1 MEPQEKLTTQQ
12 FIIDRLH
19 DIQRKAEASRFADAL
34 ASMKEVKAADV
45 KNIYLIALEKQIAK
59 LTDPALSVEN
69 RSEIIK
75 SLPAMIERA
84 INDAQRRASMQ
95 KADEAQKGQKEAAL
109 EKLKSQYFQRAD
121 DYVEKGEYQRA
132 LEEIRR
138 IYIIEP
144 GSVVAKE
151 YEQKIEQLA
160 SLQARGQAVAAPA
173 DQAEEKSAETPAAE
187 QTEAAAEAE
196 PEAAASK
203 SKLYIIAAAVVV
215 LAVGAWLI
223 FSRGSAPKQEPA
235 QVAQQNAPSRDA
247 TPASPTTTTATPQPS
262 TESRA
267 LTESPKVSEPSR
279 KPAEEHKAAP
289 AEQRPAPTRT
299 SRGAPTASPARPQPQ
314 PAKQAPQQP
323 ASRPAAST
331 PAPQPAV
338 STPAQPPVST
348 PASQSAQQPA
358 AEPPAK
364 KESGPAPM
372 PFVAIESPPECIK
385 REAPKYPDIAE
396 KMRIEGKVIVEVTV
410 DAQGKPIQAKVV
422 RSTSDVFDEASVEA
436 AMKST
441 YKPAMMSTGP
451 VTAKVL
457 VPFTFKIAR

>member
-59 LTDPALSVEN
+59 LTDPALSAEN
-69 RSEIIK
+69 RTEIIK

-84 INDAQRRASMQ
+84 INDAQRRATMP

-160 SLQARGQAVAAPA
+160 SLQTRSEPASAAG
-173 DQAEEKSAETPAAE
+173 DQAEPKSAETTEAEQPVEAAE
-187 QTEAAAEAE
+187 GDAEAGG
-196 PEAAASK
+196 SK
-203 SKLYIIAAAVVV
+203 TKLVIIGAAAVVV
-215 LAVGAWLI
+215 LAVVGWFV
-223 FSRGSAPKQEPA
+223 FSRGSAPKQEAA
-235 QVAQQNAPSRDA
+235 QVAQQNAPSQDA
-247 TPASPTTTTATPQPS
+247 TPNLPTTTTATPQPS
-262 TESRA
+262 
-267 LTESPKVSEPSR
+267 
-279 KPAEEHKAAP
+279 AE
-289 AEQRPAPTRT
+289 
-299 SRGAPTASPARPQPQ
+299 
-314 PAKQAPQQP
+314 
-323 ASRPAAST
+323 SRPAAETPKATETPKKPAAEPKPAAVEPKPAPSRTSRSAPAST
-331 PAPQPAV
+331 PKPQP
-338 STPAQPPVST
+338 TQQP
-348 PASQSAQQPA
+348 AQQPA
-358 AEPPAK
+358 AQPPASTPAAQPAQQPAAQTPAK
-364 KESGPAPM
+364 AESGPAPM

-385 REAPKYPDIAE
+385 REAPQYPDIAE
-396 KMRIEGKVIVEVTV
+396 KMRIEGKVIIEVTV
-410 DAQGKPIQAKVV
+410 DAQGKAIQAKVV
-422 RSTSDVFDEASVEA
+422 RSTSDVFDEASIEA

>member
-19 DIQRKAEASRFADAL
+19 DIQRKAEANHYADAL

-59 LTDPALSVEN
+59 LTDSSLSSEN
-69 RSEIIK
+69 KSEIIK

-84 INDAQRRASMQ
+84 INDAQRRLATP
-95 KADEAQKGQKEAAL
+95 KAEEAQKGQKEAAL

-160 SLQARGQAVAAPA
+160 SLHAAGGAQAVPST
-173 DQAEEKSAETPAAE
+173 QAEEQPKETSTVE
-187 QTEAAAEAE
+187 KWKEALEGE
-196 PEAAASK
+196 GEIKK
-203 SKLYIIAAAVVV
+203 SKLPLIAAAAVVV
-215 LAVGAWLI
+215 IAVGMWII
-223 FSRGSAPKQEPA
+223 FSRGSSNKEGSESTPQS
-235 QVAQQNAPSRDA
+235 VGAQQPAPSQQPVA
-247 TPASPTTTTATPQPS
+247 APPTTT
-262 TESRA
+262 ESQ
-267 LTESPKVSEPSR
+267 SPAEPIKVAEKSQ
-279 KPAEEHKAAP
+279 KPAPETKP
-289 AEQRPAPTRT
+289 VVTEQKPAPTKP
-299 SRGAPTASPARPQPQ
+299 SRAAATTPPPARTQQPPVQPIQQPQ
-314 PAKQAPQQP
+314 AQQ
-323 ASRPAAST
+323 PAAST
-331 PAPQPAV
+331 PPPQPAQ
-338 STPAQPPVST
+338 TPAKT
-348 PASQSAQQPA
+348 ESA
-358 AEPPAK
+358 
-364 KESGPAPM
+364 PAPM
-372 PFVAIESPPECIK
+372 PFVPVESPPECIK
-385 REAPKYPDIAE
+385 REPPQYPDIAE
-396 KMRIEGKVIVEVTV
+396 KMRIEGRVVVEVTV
-410 DAQGKPIQAKVV
+410 DAQGKPIQAKIV
-422 RSTSDVFDEASVEA
+422 RSSSDVFDDAAVEA